1 MKKAKARPGVVEES
15 LAAIQSVSSNADLR
29 QGLANTM
36 SALVS
41 GEISADD
48 GRAIAKAAKKRTKEI
63 NRDTLKDGQ
72 P

>member
-1 MKKAKARPGVVEES
+1 MKKTKARPDVVEES
-15 LAAIQSVSSNADLR
+15 LTAIQRVGSNADLR

-36 SALVS
+36 SALLS

-48 GRAIAKAAKKRTKEI
+48 GQSIAKAAKRQRTRI
-63 NRDTLKDGQ
+63 NRDVLKDGQ